1 MVRCLWIVWFALL
14 SSLVVASVRGD
25 IRPRQ
30 GHDIWDS
37 ATGFPGGYVYS
48 ITQTA
53 DGYLWIGTSKGLFRY
68 DGLTFAFIRTSD
80 SSAGFPVLG
89 LVTDSAGQL
98 WATDDRTH
106 LFRYDGGRLVGPLPD
121 NGRHQYQTAPP
132 MTTARD
138 GWLLFTSVMQG
149 MVEYEKGEGRVLLE
163 PSRIPDRPT
172 AVAQTA
178 DGTFWIGTL
187 ETGLFRVVV
196 TQDTQEIQHVAG
208 LETAKINALLPIG
221 PSTLLIGTDKGL
233 LTFHNGGLI
242 RNANSELGTL
252 EILAL
257 TGGQKGDVWIG
268 TDGHLF
274 EAHAKD
280 IHEDGRIDSLDHL
293 TVHGTVSTLFE
304 DRDGNLWIGGPETI
318 ERYREGGFTT
328 YFSSDGLPSNNSGA
342 IYVDPKQR
350 VWFAPWDGGL
360 FQLSKGR
367 IEQIE
372 VTGLKDDTVYS
383 IAGGAEDEVWVARKH
398 GGVTRFLVPGDSLQ
412 ASTYTRRDGL
422 AQDAVDAIYRAVDGS
437 VWAGSLDEGLS
448 RFSGGHWHTFTIK
461 DGLPSNRISVVTGNA
476 AGNIFVGTP
485 NGLAVLK
492 DDHWVAYTP
501 HDGLPPGPVESLYS
515 DKADTL
521 WIGTTK
527 GIAFLQSGTIHVPMG
542 APNALYGE
550 ILGIVKNNGWLWVT
564 TRDHVV
570 RVRGAALL
578 KQSLGEADYREFGTA
593 EGLPSVE
600 GVKRSRSVVE
610 DSRGRIWFSLNQGIS
625 VLEPSRFSTP
635 SFPVTT
641 RLDGILVDGRPIV
654 SDSQTRIPAGRHRL
668 TFRYAGVNASN
679 PDGVRYRY
687 RLDNVDSAW
696 SEPTA
701 LRKIDYTNIPPGR
714 FQFHVMARNAD
725 GIWSGNEAVTTFDID
740 AAYWQTRWF
749 QAISVVVVMLLVLGF
764 YRMRLRQLHRQFSLG
779 MEERVG
785 ERTRIA
791 RELHD
796 TLLQSFH
803 GLMFQFQAARNM
815 LPRSP
820 ENAIQTLDEAILLTE
835 KAIAE
840 SRDAIQDL
848 RPEQAAQRDLAGLLT
863 ATGQELTVNRE
874 ANVPLPV
881 FRVIVEG
888 EPQKLSSV
896 LEDEVYRIAREVIR
910 NAFRHAIARRIEVE
924 IRYDA
929 RQLRLRIR
937 DDGKGIDPKVME
949 DSGRTGHWG
958 LPGIRE
964 RAQRIGSR
972 LEFWSETGAGTEV
985 ELTVPAAIAY
995 EARRESPPFRLF
1007 PKART

>member
-1 MVRCLWIVWFALL
+1 MVRCLSFVWFLLL
-14 SSLVVASVRGD
+14 SAVTVASLRGD
-25 IRPRQ
+25 TRPRE

-37 ATGFPGGYVYS
+37 AAGFPGGYVHS
-48 ITQTA
+48 IAQTA
-53 DGYLWIGTSKGLFRY
+53 DGYLWVGTSKGLLRY
-68 DGLTFAFIRTSD
+68 DGLTFASIPASESGAR
-80 SSAGFPVLG
+80 FPVLG
-89 LVTDSAGQL
+89 LITDSADQL
-98 WATDDRTH
+98 WAADERAH
-106 LFRYDGGRLVGPLPD
+106 LYRYGGGRLVGPLPD
-121 NGRHQYQTAPP
+121 NGRHQYQNPPP
-132 MTTARD
+132 MIRARD
-138 GWLLFTSVMQG
+138 GWMLFTSAMQG
-149 MVEYEKGEGRVLLE
+149 MIEYERGIGRVLLD
-163 PSRIPDRPT
+163 PSRIPNRPT

-178 DGTFWIGTL
+178 DGTLWIGTL

-196 TQDTQEIQHVAG
+196 TQGAQEIQHVAG
-208 LETAKINALLPIG
+208 LETAKISSLLPIG

-233 LTFHNGGLI
+233 LAFHDGDVI
-242 RNANSELGTL
+242 RNANPELGNL

-257 TGGQKGDVWIG
+257 TSGQKGDVWIG

-274 EAHAKD
+274 KAHAKD
-280 IHEDGRIDSLDHL
+280 IHADGRIDSLDPL

-304 DRDGNLWIGGPETI
+304 DRDGNLWIGGPERI
-318 ERYREGGFTT
+318 ERYRESGFTT
-328 YFSSDGLPSNNSGA
+328 YLSSDGLPSNNSGA
-342 IYVDPKQR
+342 IYVDPQQR

-367 IEQIE
+367 IQQIE
-372 VTGLKDDTVYS
+372 AVGLKDDTVYS
-383 IAGGAEDEVWVARKH
+383 IAGGAEDEVWVARKY
-398 GGVTRFLVPGDSLQ
+398 GGITRLLLPGGALQ
-412 ASTYTRRDGL
+412 ASSYTRRNGL

-437 VWAGSLDEGLS
+437 VWAGTLDDGLS
-448 RFSGGHWHTFTIK
+448 RFRGGNWRTFTSK
-461 DGLPSNRISVVTGNA
+461 NGLPSNRISVITGNA

-485 NGLAVLK
+485 SGLGVLK

-515 DKADTL
+515 DKVDTL

-527 GIAFLQSGTIHVPMG
+527 GISFLESGTIHVPIG

-550 ILGIVKNNGWLWVT
+550 ILGIVESNGWLWVT
-564 TRDHVV
+564 TRDHVA
-570 RVRGAALL
+570 RVRRDALL
-578 KQSLGEADYREFGTA
+578 KQSIGEGDYREFGTA
-593 EGLPSVE
+593 EGLPSTE

-610 DSRGRIWFSLNQGIS
+610 DNRGQIWFSLNQGIS
-625 VLEPSRFSTP
+625 VLGPSAFAAP

-641 RLDGILVDGRPIV
+641 RVDGILVDGRLV
-654 SDSQTRIPAGRHRL
+654 TSDGKTRIPAGRHRL
-668 TFRYAGVNASN
+668 TVRYAGVNVSN

-687 RLDNVDSAW
+687 RLDNVDSGW

-701 LRKIDYTNIPPGR
+701 LREIDYTNIPPGR
-714 FQFHVMARNAD
+714 FQFHVMARNPD
-725 GIWSGNEAVTTFDID
+725 GIWSGNEAITTFDVE
-740 AAYWQTRWF
+740 AAFWQTRWF
-749 QAISVVVVMLLVLGF
+749 QAISVAVVILLVLGL

-820 ENAIQTLDEAILLTE
+820 ENAMQTLDEAILSTE

-840 SRDAIQDL
+840 SRDAIRDL
-848 RPEQAAQRDLAGLLT
+848 RPEQAAQQDLAGLLT
-863 ATGQELTVNRE
+863 ATGQELTANRE
-874 ANVPLPV
+874 ANAPSPV
-881 FRVIVEG
+881 FRVVVEG
-888 EPQKLSSV
+888 ETRTLSPIS
-896 LEDEVYRIAREVIR
+896 EDEIHRIAREVIR
-910 NAFRHAIARRIEVE
+910 NAFHHAVASLIEVE

-937 DDGKGIDPKVME
+937 DDGKGVDAKVME

-964 RAQRIGSR
+964 RAERIGSR
-972 LEFWSETGAGTEV
+972 LEFWSEAGAGTEV

-1007 PKART
+1007 PKARR